1 MKTKHSLFLL
11 LLLLPLLLPV
21 VSAVAEADVARAPA
35 AAAVVPPE
43 TARAPAA
50 AAVVPPET
58 ARAPAA
64 AAVLRPETA
73 RIEGATAGGLR
84 WLADHQG
91 TNGAW
96 AVNSANYRPA
106 IASLAGLAFLANGH
120 LPGTNTP
127 YARVVALALK
137 HVTSTMASDGYV
149 GQGDQSGMYIHAIS
163 TLFVLSCYGM
173 QSDEALDP
181 ELASWCRRSLDVIF
195 RAQQASKSFTERG
208 GWRYEPFGEQ
218 SDVSVTCWQLLVLH
232 TARQAGF
239 EVEMPVYNAALSYLN
254 RAYVPVKA
262 EKDKEQ
268 PAGGYLYRPGYTEAT
283 GPERPATALV
293 LFIQSLFDAGKDQRT
308 QAALAFLRRYP
319 LTWDGS
325 QYNGYFY
332 FSGFYMMQGMFQIG
346 GAEWNSFGPRMANLL
361 LDHQNGDGSWPYPPN
376 SLREDMLTTGP
387 AYPVAMSVL
396 MLSLDKQYLPMYQRQ
411 RRIYE
416 NNALIVTKTE
426 PATET
431 KAETKPEL
439 KPEPKREKK
448 EELIIPPMPEPVR
461 EEHVLPD
468 PINEKGEP
476 EEDPEEPAIVRPIG
490 SRMGG

>member
-11 LLLLPLLLPV
+11 LVLLV
-21 VSAVAEADVARAPA
+21 VPAVAQTTRAPA
-35 AAAVVPPE
+35 AAAVV
-43 TARAPAA
+43 
-50 AAVVPPET
+50 
-58 ARAPAA
+58 
-64 AAVLRPETA
+64 RPETA

-84 WLADHQG
+84 WLADHQI
-91 TNGAW
+91 TNGASAGAW

-106 IASLAGLAFLANGH
+106 IASLVGLAFLSNGH

-127 YARVVALALK
+127 YARVVAGALK

-181 ELASWCRRSLDVIF
+181 ELASWCRRSLDVIL
-195 RAQQASKSFTERG
+195 RAQQTQKSFTERG
-208 GWRYEPFGEQ
+208 GWRYEPYGEQ

-232 TARQAGF
+232 AARQAGF

-262 EKDKEQ
+262 EKEKGA
-268 PAGGYLYRPGYTEAT
+268 PAGGYLYRPGFTQD
-283 GPERPATALV
+283 PERPATALV
-293 LFIQSLFDAGKDQRT
+293 LFIQSLFDAGNNQRT
-308 QAALAFLRRYP
+308 QAALEFLRRYP

-376 SLREDMLTTGP
+376 SLREDMQTTGP

-416 NNALIVTKTE
+416 NSALIVTTSEPEAKTSSPPPPPPPIPPPPGPAKIPDPLVPDVPAPVGIE
-426 PATET
+426 PAQPT
-431 KAETKPEL
+431 PVV
-439 KPEPKREKK
+439 
-448 EELIIPPMPEPVR
+448 PEPV
-461 EEHVLPD
+461 E
-468 PINEKGEP
+468 EP
-476 EEDPEEPAIVRPIG
+476 EEGVIQRPIG
-490 SRMGG
+490 YRLGG